1 MLRRKWRF
9 GAKVCVTS
17 PPLPPTLE
25 NVGSCAELSPICFD
39 VANGLLL
46 VAAPVGWP
54 PPSVLF
60 GLGRQAS
67 SGGVTLAEY
76 GERWCVPCLQV
87 TVWGDVALLKSLI
100 PPPRAGITS
109 KTGSKLV
116 YFR

>member
-1 MLRRKWRF
+1 
-9 GAKVCVTS
+9 VS
-17 PPLPPTLE
+17 PPTLE

-76 GERWCVPCLQV
+76 GERWYNKQDGFEVGLLQDDWGNQRVPLCISHQGLFLHNEID
-87 TVWGDVALLKSLI
+87 G
-100 PPPRAGITS
+100 
-109 KTGSKLV
+109 
-116 YFR
+116 